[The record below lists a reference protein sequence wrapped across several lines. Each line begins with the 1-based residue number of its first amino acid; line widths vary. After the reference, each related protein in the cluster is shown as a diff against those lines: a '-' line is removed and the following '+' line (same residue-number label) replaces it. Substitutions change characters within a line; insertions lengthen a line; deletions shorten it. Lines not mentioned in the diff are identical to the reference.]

1 MLAVAIALLHAAGLS
16 LLFRSPPPR
25 DPVLDEVL
33 TLVAMPAASTRQEPL
48 PPPPL
53 PPDPVVVEVEMPIVL
68 VASPPVALIASPV
81 SGPGPDPGR
90 DCAID
95 RVVTEALAHDPAALA
110 ILATL
115 GPDTRAVTGAVMLW
129 NGAWTVAT
137 NPADA
142 RALAGLRPRVAAA
155 IMRARAAC
163 RNADVTGPRLI
174 VVPAPD
180 RTTMLAIGSGVW
192 RWEQLLAA
200 DGR

>member
-1 MLAVAIALLHAAGLS
+1 MLAVAIALLHATGLS

-33 TLVAMPAASTRQEPL
+33 TLVAVPAAAARQEPL

-53 PPDPVVVEVEMPIVL
+53 PPDPVVVEVRMPSVL
-68 VASPPVALIASPV
+68 VAATSADAIAASP
-81 SGPGPDPGR
+81 SPSPGPGS

-95 RVVTEALAHDPAALA
+95 RVVTDALAHDPAALA

-142 RALAGLRPRVAAA
+142 RALAGLRPRVAEA

-163 RNADVTGPRLI
+163 RSADVTGPRLI
-174 VVPAPD
+174 AVPAPD

>member
-1 MLAVAIALLHAAGLS
+1 MLAVAIALLHAAGLA

-33 TLVAMPAASTRQEPL
+33 TLVAVPAASARQEPL

-53 PPDPVVVEVEMPIVL
+53 PPDPVVVEVQMPIVL
-68 VASPPVALIASPV
+68 VAAPPADAIASPSPSPG
-81 SGPGPDPGR
+81 SGP

-95 RVVTEALAHDPAALA
+95 RVVTDALSHDPAALA

-142 RALAGLRPRVAAA
+142 RALAGLRPRVAEA

-163 RNADVTGPRLI
+163 RSADVTGPRLI
-174 VVPAPD
+174 VVPAPN